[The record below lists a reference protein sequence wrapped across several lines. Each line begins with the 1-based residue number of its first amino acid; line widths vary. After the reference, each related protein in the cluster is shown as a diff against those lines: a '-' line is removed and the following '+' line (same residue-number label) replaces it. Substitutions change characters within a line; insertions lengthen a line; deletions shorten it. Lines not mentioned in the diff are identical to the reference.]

1 MNCYEQESME
11 SLKKEVQE
19 ASGYVKEFLELS
31 KNLYIEKDV
40 IEEIINSFLDYMML
54 IQAYGES
61 LDRWLEE
68 WEKCVQNV

>member
-61 LDRWLEE
+61 LDRGLE
-68 WEKCVQNV
+68 